1 MGHEVFIFAPYM
13 SNYQDKDP
21 EVFRLV
27 AVKVHN
33 NPEIRF
39 GLPFIH
45 SGHIKK
51 LSSFKLD
58 VIHAQTP
65 GTVGLL
71 GKYLAYHHKIP
82 FIYTHHTDYAAH
94 SKNNFNGRKIL
105 PAIVNWWIKVFSNMA
120 DVVIVPSNKISDVL
134 GSYGVKKTI
143 FLIQTGI
150 NLGTFAKTQETI
162 RVADILK
169 NDLGIASSKNIIFVG
184 RMSNEKNI
192 DFLIQAF
199 AKISEHR
206 HDIKLLFVGDGP
218 NLADFKAKVKTLNLK
233 NIIFVGSIPHEKTS
247 TYYQAGNLFVFS
259 SYTDTQGLVLM
270 EAVASGLPVVAL
282 KDGAFEGIVINDEN
296 GYLVEKDS
304 TDEFA
309 KKVLTILDNELL
321 SAKFSANSLRIARN
335 FSEEEQAAKLL
346 EIYRKTI
353 SKI

>member
-13 SNYQDKDP
+13 SNYKDNDP
-21 EVFRLV
+21 KVVRLV
-27 AVKVHN
+27 SLKVHN
-33 NPEIRF
+33 NTEIRF

-45 SGHIKK
+45 SGNIKK
-51 LSSFKLD
+51 LSSFNLD
-58 VIHAQTP
+58 IIHAQTP

-82 FIYTHHTDYAAH
+82 FVYTHHTDYAAH

-105 PAIVNWWIKVFSNMA
+105 PAMVNWWIKVFSNMA
-120 DVVIVPSNKISDVL
+120 DVVIVPSKKISDVL
-134 GSYGVKKTI
+134 RNYGVKKTI

-150 NLGTFAKTQETI
+150 NLRTFAKTQETTHN
-162 RVADILK
+162 AEILK
-169 NDLGIASSKNIIFVG
+169 NNLEITSSKNIIFVG

-192 DFLIQAF
+192 DFLIRAF
-199 AKISEHR
+199 AKISEQR

-218 NLADFKAKVKTLNLK
+218 NLNDFKVQVSKLNLK
-233 NIIFVGSIPHEKTS
+233 NIIFVGSVPHEKTS
-247 TYYQAGNLFVFS
+247 TYYQVSNLFVFS

-304 TDEFA
+304 ADEFA
-309 KKVLTILDNELL
+309 KKVLTILDNEVL
-321 SAKFSANSLRIARN
+321 SAKFSANSLQLARH
-335 FSEEEQAAKLL
+335 FSEEEQATKLL
-346 EIYRKTI
+346 EIYRKAI